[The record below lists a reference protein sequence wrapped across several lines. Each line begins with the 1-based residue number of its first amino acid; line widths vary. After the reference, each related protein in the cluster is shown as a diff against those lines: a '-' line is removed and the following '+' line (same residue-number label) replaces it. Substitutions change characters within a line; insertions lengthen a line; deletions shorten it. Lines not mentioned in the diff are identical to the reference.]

1 MNELN
6 AIVEEDI
13 VKIAWAETQTSII
26 KVIGVGGGG
35 GNAVSYMYQ
44 QGIHNVNFIICN
56 TDAQALD
63 KSPIPTKI
71 RLGNGRT
78 EGLGAGGKPEVG
90 RDAAME
96 SEGEIR
102 EMLNTGTRMVF
113 VTAGMGGGT
122 GTGAAPVIARIAKE
136 MGILTVA
143 IVTIPF
149 RFEGAVRHKQA
160 VDGINEL
167 EGHVD
172 SLLVID
178 NEKIREIFGD
188 LKASQAF
195 SKADDVLTTAAK
207 GIAELITRPGI
218 INVDFADVRSIM
230 TNGGITVMGSA
241 KASGEN
247 RARQSVEAALT
258 SPLLNSSDITGA
270 GRILLNISSG
280 TDEYEITMD
289 EISEITDFVTNTAR
303 NANLIWGTAT
313 DEHLGDAI
321 SVTIVATYFM
331 QVHTISPPLTDKV
344 ELEPNRN
351 NPATSTQQT
360 LPNTGGVTR
369 GNFVVRERTPERP
382 AVQTEISWG
391 YPAQQVET
399 EEKPYIAPLLTDEH
413 VDLEIL
419 ETVPAYKRRQMNIAQ
434 LPAETEQT
442 VSKYTLST
450 DPQTNQPRIRE
461 SNAYLNDR
469 VD

>member
-1 MNELN
+1 MKKEEIKMK
-6 AIVEEDI
+6 AIEEDVI
-13 VKIAWAETQTSII
+13 KVAWAETQTSII

-44 QGIHNVNFIICN
+44 QGIHNVSFIICN
-56 TDAQALD
+56 TDEQALS
-63 KSPIPTKI
+63 KSPVPTKI
-71 RLGNGRT
+71 RLGSGRT
-78 EGLGAGGKPEVG
+78 EGLGAGGKPEEG
-90 RDAAME
+90 RAAALE
-96 SEGEIR
+96 SEDEIR
-102 EMLNTGTRMVF
+102 EMLNTGTKMVF

-143 IVTIPF
+143 IVTLPF
-149 RFEGAVRHKQA
+149 RNEGLVRHKQA

-167 EGHVD
+167 NGHVD

-178 NEKIREIFGD
+178 NEKIREIYGNQ
-188 LKASQAF
+188 KASSAF
-195 SKADDVLTTAAK
+195 AKADDVLTTAAK
-207 GIAELITRPGI
+207 GIAELITRPGV

-258 SPLLNSSDITGA
+258 SPLLNNSDITGA
-270 GRILLNISSG
+270 GRILLNISSAS
-280 TDEYEITMD
+280 DENEITMD

-303 NANLIWGTAT
+303 NADLIWGIAI
-313 DEHLGDAI
+313 DESLGDAV
-321 SVTIVATYFM
+321 SVTIVATHF
-331 QVHTISPPLTDKV
+331 QQKTDYEPKHENSKTEFLLPKPEPIVNDLGTDTYGGTTSQYKV
-344 ELEPNRN
+344 I
-351 NPATSTQQT
+351 
-360 LPNTGGVTR
+360 
-369 GNFVVRERTPERP
+369 ERP
-382 AVQTEISWG
+382 TAVQAEISWG
-391 YPAQQVET
+391 YAEQQVET
-399 EEKPYIAPLLTDEH
+399 EEKPYTVPALTDENI
-413 VDLEIL
+413 DLEML
-419 ETVPAYKRRQMNIAQ
+419 EMEPAYKRRQMNIAAQ
-434 LPAETEQT
+434 LPVETEQA